1 MSTLIKLRRDTAAN
15 WASADPV
22 LQLGEPG
29 YDTTNNEL
37 RIGDGTTPWSE
48 LTPIAGGGAANIGNW
63 VFDGNDATVDNDG
76 YPHLYGGPDGGPE
89 FTYLEEAGN
98 TGSYSQT
105 MYINGE
111 DGFFVSLDYGN
122 AQFAFN
128 TNGTTIFP
136 TLEVDLHNG
145 GVQTGQVLQ
154 FGDAGQQAIITGP
167 TPAVDNNA
175 QRLIIQGQRGN
186 GTGEGG
192 DVYLWAGDAENNGGD
207 IKIYAGDADAGN
219 VNDRGG
225 YVNIDGGSGYTRG
238 GQVEITGGYSSSGDG
253 GYVNLIGGQGNIGG
267 DANIQGGYGQAGPGG
282 DVSII
287 GGASGN
293 GQAEYG
299 NVIVATGS
307 KNWTFDN
314 TGNLVLPSGTPS
326 INYANGDPYGA
337 GGGSGVSIVPNDVI
351 YGSGSLYGN
360 ANPGFTV
367 EITGDDD
374 QAYDIPVDFPIE
386 FLGNSYSSGNVWLVS
401 NSYLTFGPND
411 YTEYHPVG
419 PVVIPV
425 PAIYIGA
432 TDLSNQKYYY
442 GYADG
447 TDVFV
452 IGFEGSIETSGET
465 GFPAIQWELQVN
477 SATPD
482 QIKIVVAGPANNGG
496 ALNFPAGVWGISN
509 GDVWIDQYQP
519 LPWYSNNND
528 DTYNAITIAPVT
540 PVSATTIAFTGPG
553 VTYSENGGTTYIN
566 IDPFDEAISVGYDS
580 DSSEA
585 IISSVYYGL
594 TITTA
599 TDGEQLTLAP
609 LGPVNISAGSA
620 SDNQPGSGYQVNIT
634 GGNAHDDPNT
644 PGQNDNGGNV
654 RIEGGSAVGN
664 GTPGGVNII
673 SNGNTWT
680 FAPTGNLTLPSN
692 TASINYANGDPYG
705 GGGANTANIVFSD
718 TVMYVAANTASQFLN
733 IAYNGEG
740 YSYLSLPSDA
750 TANTTNAILRNDSGN
765 VLVGTGTNPG
775 GNTYSWLFGNDGNLT
790 LPSNTSSI
798 NYANGDPFSGGPVN
812 TGNVTFDD
820 NVVIG
825 TGDQYGGNGLYLAP
839 GTDSPGN
846 LQYLRVRGG
855 DYVTHI
861 HLDTGNNVFFD
872 QYFGDDNKYVKLEA
886 TGNIVISADDDVGN
900 TAQWTFDVTGNLEI
914 PANGYIETPVGSN
927 GNINIHPDG
936 NGIVTISGNTS
947 GALLRVVGDEVNS
960 FNRIEVDTFGNTDS
974 LGGAF
979 TGTFSRGTRATPE
992 AVQNQDRLAIFTG
1005 KGYDGSV
1012 LSQPAAQITMGALGN
1027 WSPSNHGSFITFN
1040 TTLPNTTT
1048 QQEVVRIYATGD
1060 LHQVIGNIVVEDGV
1074 IKTNAFTVSSL
1085 PLAANAGI
1093 GSRSFVTDADTRTF
1107 GNTVV
1112 GGAGN
1117 AMPVWSDGTNWYIG

>member
-76 YPHLYGGPDGGPE
+76 YPQLYGGPDGGPE

-128 TNGTTIFP
+128 TNGTTKFP

-167 TPAVDNNA
+167 TPAANINA

-192 DVYLWAGDAENNGGD
+192 DVYLWGGDAETNGGD
-207 IKIYAGDADAGN
+207 IKIYAGDADNVSAGG
-219 VNDRGG
+219 GG
-225 YVNIDGGSGYTRG
+225 YVNIAGGDGFNYG
-238 GQVEITGGYSSSGDG
+238 GDITLSGGYSANGYG
-253 GYVNLIGGQGNIGG
+253 GQISLNGGQGQTDGG
-267 DANIQGGYGQAGPGG
+267 LFSINGGYGTTGQGG
-282 DVSII
+282 DVQIN
-287 GGASGN
+287 GGISGN
-293 GQAEYG
+293 GAGSYG
-299 NVIVATGS
+299 NVTLGS
-307 KNWTFDN
+307 ASSEWKFDN
-314 TGNLVLPSGTPS
+314 TGTLTFPENSGDGWP
-326 INYANGDPYGA
+326 IKEQRYGMGNIGA
-337 GGGSGVSIVPNDVI
+337 WLDGQWTIGEFSGGGVSGAVGIRIDPAIEGYTGITLPGSESSNTQPVQI
-351 YGSGSLYGN
+351 YSTNGSGIGLY
-360 ANPGFTV
+360 
-367 EITGDDD
+367 TG
-374 QAYDIPVDFPIE
+374 
-386 FLGNSYSSGNVWLVS
+386 
-401 NSYLTFGPND
+401 
-411 YTEYHPVG
+411 
-419 PVVIPV
+419 
-425 PAIYIGA
+425 
-432 TDLSNQKYYY
+432 
-442 GYADG
+442 
-447 TDVFV
+447 
-452 IGFEGSIETSGET
+452 
-465 GFPAIQWELQVN
+465 
-477 SATPD
+477 
-482 QIKIVVAGPANNGG
+482 ANNWLFG
-496 ALNFPAGVWGISN
+496 A
-509 GDVWIDQYQP
+509 D
-519 LPWYSNNND
+519 
-528 DTYNAITIAPVT
+528 
-540 PVSATTIAFTGPG
+540 
-553 VTYSENGGTTYIN
+553 
-566 IDPFDEAISVGYDS
+566 
-580 DSSEA
+580 
-585 IISSVYYGL
+585 
-594 TITTA
+594 
-599 TDGEQLTLAP
+599 
-609 LGPVNISAGSA
+609 
-620 SDNQPGSGYQVNIT
+620 
-634 GGNAHDDPNT
+634 
-644 PGQNDNGGNV
+644 
-654 RIEGGSAVGN
+654 
-664 GTPGGVNII
+664 
-673 SNGNTWT
+673 
-680 FAPTGNLTLPSN
+680 GNLTLPSN

-705 GGGANTANIVFSD
+705 AGGGANTANIVFSD
-718 TVMYVAANTASQFLN
+718 TVMYVAANTASQFLA

-855 DYVTHI
+855 DYPTHI

-886 TGNIVISADDDVGN
+886 TGNIMISADDDVGN

-914 PANGYIETPVGSN
+914 PANGYIETPLGSN

-960 FNRIEVDTFGNTDS
+960 FNRIEVDTFG
-974 LGGAF
+974 
-979 TGTFSRGTRATPE
+979 
-992 AVQNQDRLAIFTG
+992 
-1005 KGYDGSV
+1005 K
-1012 LSQPAAQITMGALGN
+1012 
-1027 WSPSNHGSFITFN
+1027 
-1040 TTLPNTTT
+1040 
-1048 QQEVVRIYATGD
+1048 
-1060 LHQVIGNIVVEDGV
+1060 
-1074 IKTNAFTVSSL
+1074 
-1085 PLAANAGI
+1085 
-1093 GSRSFVTDADTRTF
+1093 
-1107 GNTVV
+1107 
-1112 GGAGN
+1112 
-1117 AMPVWSDGTNWYIG
+1117 